1 VADAPFPVAPP
12 PLVRHTVTADDLS
25 DVTPESARYCRE
37 LFASVT
43 GGRIFTP
50 IGLKR
55 TLIVPGNLGGANWS
69 GAAYEPLANRL
80 FVNVN
85 ELPLVTSL
93 GVKEGNTPSINH
105 YRRFLDQN
113 GWPCVKPPWGALAAV
128 DLASGEI
135 AWKVPLGSV
144 ERLASPDAAPTGTP
158 SLGGPVATAG
168 GLVFIAGTTDRRIR
182 AFDSRTGKEAWVAT
196 LEASGHA
203 TPATYYGKRSGR
215 QFVVIAAGGGY
226 LSPEKISDVIV
237 AFALP
242 KETSVAADYLR

>member
-1 VADAPFPVAPP
+1 
-12 PLVRHTVTADDLS
+12 
-25 DVTPESARYCRE
+25 
-37 LFASVT
+37 
-43 GGRIFTP
+43 
-50 IGLKR
+50 
-55 TLIVPGNLGGANWS
+55 
-69 GAAYEPLANRL
+69 
-80 FVNVN
+80 
-85 ELPLVTSL
+85 
-93 GVKEGNTPSINH
+93 
-105 YRRFLDQN
+105 
-113 GWPCVKPPWGALAAV
+113 LAAV

-182 AFDSRTGKEAWVAT
+182 AFDSRTGKEAWVAA

-215 QFVVIAAGGGY
+215 QFVVIAAGGGGY
-226 LSPEKISDVIV
+226 LSPEKVSDVIV

-242 KETSVAADYLR
+242 KETSFAADHLR